1 MDPLENLKKGAP
13 HQFKSG
19 EAAAEAGRKGG
30 VKCWENKRRARNL
43 QELAKAM
50 LETNV
55 LNDERRKRLEELGL
69 DGTNGGAMLA
79 AMLDKALKG
88 SEKAAAFVRDTSGQ
102 APTQNVA
109 VTLPENAT
117 DDDLKGM
124 SDEDLRRLADQEDD
138 A

>member
-1 MDPLENLKKGAP
+1 MAFKDLQEKGP
-13 HQFKSG
+13 EYHFKSG
-19 EAAAEAGRKGG
+19 KQAAEAGRKGG
-30 VKCWENKRRARNL
+30 IKSGESKRKARNL

-50 LETNV
+50 LETAV
-55 LNDERRKRLEELGL
+55 LNDEQRKRLEELGL

-117 DDDLKGM
+117 ADDLKGM